1 MKLDHPFLQLPLSFD
16 AQRLAQEIEALGEA
30 AWRPHPQGFAGNSA
44 LPLVSVDGDPGS
56 DAVRGPM
63 RPTPQLL
70 ACPYLVQVMHSIGA
84 VWGRS
89 RLMRLSGQAEVT
101 PHVDINYYWREH
113 MRVHVPIVTQ
123 PTVRFHCG
131 DASLNMAAGECWIF
145 DTWRLHRVH
154 NDDHR
159 SRIHLVA
166 DTVGGHGFWQKM
178 RNGRPHDRDIPG
190 WKPTHVVPGAG
201 TPALDYE
208 SYNLP
213 LVMSPWEV
221 REHLG
226 FLMSEAQ
233 PHESLRAFGQT
244 VIGPFTREWHAL
256 WAKYGDSGN
265 GLEEYRALRDQLRAQ
280 LPRFEALRL
289 NNGIPLVKALAAI
302 VTGNLVFAASA
313 SDVESRDQPAG
324 ITPSAP
330 QATPMPVVA
339 NRPAPAV
346 SVTAAPQALQRT
358 ASPVRPVP
366 VFERPVIVLS
376 APRSGSTLLFETM
389 ARAPDLFTIGGES
402 HRAIESLPG
411 LHPSAHGWASN
422 QLSAA
427 DATPGVVEAVRHS
440 FAQSLRD
447 RDGALPVPG
456 QPVRLLE
463 KTPKNTL
470 RVPFLRE
477 VFPGAQFVF
486 LYREPHEVLASM
498 IEAWQSG
505 RFRTYP
511 DLPGWTGLTWSLLL
525 VPGWREYRDLPVEE
539 LVARQW
545 ATTLERLLDDLE
557 SVPASSIAP
566 IRYADLL
573 AQPQAQIERL
583 CARLQLP
590 WDVSLGTLPPSRH
603 TLTKPEPD
611 KWRKHA
617 DALSRV
623 LPMVEPTRLRV
634 EAFLQRLG

>member
-1 MKLDHPFLQLPLSFD
+1 MKLDHPFLQLPLLFD
-16 AQRLAQEIEALGEA
+16 AQRMAQEIEALGESV
-30 AWRPHPQGFAGNSA
+30 WRPHPQGFAGNSA

-70 ACPYLVQVMHSIGA
+70 ACPYVMQVMHSIGA

-89 RLMRLSGQAEVT
+89 RLMRLSGQAEVM

-131 DASLNMAAGECWIF
+131 DASMNMAEGECWIF

-178 RNGRPHDRDIPG
+178 RNGRPLNREVPG
-190 WKPTHVVPGAG
+190 WEATRIVPTTA

-208 SYNLP
+208 SFNLP

-256 WAKYGDSGN
+256 WAKYGDSGE
-265 GLEEYRALRDQLRAQ
+265 GLAEFRALRDQFRAQ
-280 LPRFEALRL
+280 LPRYEVLRL
-289 NNGIPLVKALAAI
+289 VNGIPLVKAVTAI
-302 VTGNLVFAASA
+302 VTGNLVYSASA
-313 SDVESRDQPAG
+313 MDIESRDQPAG
-324 ITPSAP
+324 MGPTAP
-330 QATPMPVVA
+330 AAVK
-339 NRPAPAV
+339 PAV
-346 SVTAAPQALQRT
+346 SPPPVALQAVAAPTLQGVG
-358 ASPVRPVP
+358 APVRPVP

-389 ARAPDLFTIGGES
+389 ARAPNLFTIGGES

-422 QLSAA
+422 QLSAS
-427 DATPGVVEAVRHS
+427 DASPEVIAAVRHS

-447 RDGALPVPG
+447 RDGMAPRPG

-486 LYREPHEVLASM
+486 LYREPREVLASM
-498 IEAWQSG
+498 IEAWGSG

-511 DLPGWTGLTWSLLL
+511 DLPGWSGLTWSLLL

-566 IRYADLL
+566 IRYADFL

-583 CARLQLP
+583 CTRLQLP
-590 WDVSLGTLPPSRH
+590 WDVALGTLPPSRH

-611 KWRKHA
+611 KWRKHE
-617 DALSRV
+617 DVLSRV

-634 EAFLQRLG
+634 EAFLQLLG